1 MGANGDEYQ
10 GTLSKTAIT
19 GAGKYVSEEKKFEYE
34 GELVDGLREGKGR
47 YVSTLDNYT
56 YEGNFKADTMELLP
70 NKLLFIRA
78 MTEEQKKFED
88 GKAAEYAKKKKAK
101 RDPKKKEK
109 QQVMTDEEQF
119 ENKVYWSFG
128 GQPIEFNVEAMFQ
141 GEPYPNPAKELKE
154 EEKKESKAKEKN
166 KPKKKDAK
174 EEPDMLTPDPILV
187 TAESNRHLL
196 FTMSISR
203 TKEPSEGRV
212 PQERGNRCRGDNRS
226 QLPIQTSPN
235 CA

>member
-1 MGANGDEYQ
+1 
-10 GTLSKTAIT
+10 
-19 GAGKYVSEEKKFEYE
+19 
-34 GELVDGLREGKGR
+34 
-47 YVSTLDNYT
+47 
-56 YEGNFKADTMELLP
+56 MELLP